1 MRDPNYKHEYLDKAK
16 VVTLTEEETSSD
28 IEFYSVLEY
37 CTNGTYVSKSIVQC
51 AKIGPTL
58 DKTKTLHSS
67 IMGVVIYSIINAVR
81 CVDEF
86 LRSNIPP
93 LSIAIQILRV
103 WNVTSNLSTMPKAIL
118 VTTLRATSFYV
129 EIRFLN

>member
-1 MRDPNYKHEYLDKAK
+1 MLPIQYLAK
-16 VVTLTEEETSSD
+16 VTKLPLCSAETTSD
-28 IEFYSVLEY
+28 IELYSVLEY
-37 CTNGTYVSKSIVQC
+37 CNNWTYVSKSIVQC

-67 IMGVVIYSIINAVR
+67 IMGVVIYSIINAVH